1 MNFSA
6 VDKVVVVHSVRGDP
20 LLHSSR
26 VDESCAVG
34 NGWTSLEEKFT
45 ERHRSAALIAIF
57 SLCGNPLNNEC
68 THRSWTGCWTTVGR
82 LGPGLGVSERKP
94 FAAIKDDQ
102 VPHEGERGQE
112 TEGHG
117 ALLQGCPAVVCGED
131 EGGDDEEQSDGR
143 RVTEVQFSPAGDAN
157 SLVQWCGQQDEQK
170 KSEEEGRA
178 AHKLKEVQRD
188 ATDAAVYHLLLHE
201 GHERQE
207 HFKELDE
214 EPGQVQ
220 DLGWDTETGRLWI
233 WSRGRRIYTLRR
245 HQSSGS
251 VSVRSEINGAHFL

>member
-1 MNFSA
+1 MGLKKRLS
-6 VDKVVVVHSVRGDP
+6 HSESP
-20 LLHSSR
+20 LKSKNT
-26 VDESCAVG
+26 CQ
-34 NGWTSLEEKFT
+34 SLELRET
-45 ERHRSAALIAIF
+45 QALTRSRPGLG
-57 SLCGNPLNNEC
+57 SVLCQFLGFG
-68 THRSWTGCWTTVGR
+68 WTGCWTTVGR

-112 TEGHG
+112 TEGRG